1 MRCARL
7 PAAASTS
14 GSWKP
19 GVVACTA
26 TSHGRRRGELAPGQ
40 DYGYVDNGAINLSLV
55 HVSNSLLSV
64 GLVVVENIGS
74 ASVGA
79 VWRNEVLAWEGTM
92 FWDLGAVVFDA
103 LGSPTCSIDRQIKVF
118 DRTKLAEDL
127 LKMSLVDVLGQA
139 LDDNLVQDVRLVLNF
154 LEQTVQLSHTLVLL
168 TTGLWLRPRLRL
180 RLSLRYL
187 PLRRGAGDWERDGER
202 ES

>member
-14 GSWKP
+14 GCWKP

-79 VWRNEVLAWEGTM
+79 V
-92 FWDLGAVVFDA
+92 
-103 LGSPTCSIDRQIKVF
+103 CSIDRQIKVF

-139 LDDNLVQDVRLVLNF
+139 LDDNLGASDNRALAASAAAAATFAAVSAVASQGWRLG
-154 LEQTVQLSHTLVLL
+154 T
-168 TTGLWLRPRLRL
+168 
-180 RLSLRYL
+180 
-187 PLRRGAGDWERDGER
+187 RRRTRIVVPAANWRT
-202 ES
+202 